1 MLLRGYYRDTYVCQ
15 LAANGYSYYV
25 PLQSSGVAVCKR
37 QNYVTSY
44 CSCQPVGVIVVLAS
58 MQHHSG
64 QTRINCT
71 SALGGSHAS
80 DKLGRITQTY

>member
-15 LAANGYSYYV
+15 LLTEQLLYL
-25 PLQSSGVAVCKR
+25 PLQSSGVAVCKP

-44 CSCQPVGVIVVLAS
+44 CSCQPVGVNVVLGS